1 MLTNSQTLG
10 VAASDTCTRVAV
22 GPLIGLR
29 HSSPPHDLRW
39 SANVGGSLVCSSCG
53 YDNPRGHRYCG
64 MCGTPFPHRP
74 LTVPEAQSTLSFSSA
89 PLEVVPAPL
98 QIHTVEP
105 PPVVPP
111 LSTEPIEVEQLDV
124 QPVEPAREY
133 TAVLEREQPTEIEPA
148 VAGAVEAEAVTPL
161 GESTVLEAASV
172 VETVDRAPAVP
183 EPAVEIAGPTLPDRE
198 ESAPVAEKPPL
209 DAPRAAEA
217 AAVEHAVEA
226 PQVEPAIPTEA
237 APLSPSI
244 AEPAEPVL
252 LLREKPAPPAE
263 EPVPEALRAA
273 EAATVEPPIEPPA
286 PPTPPSEALPLTPAI
301 AEPAPAELDYP
312 REEVHARTP
321 EVHEPAPPQ
330 LHVVVTPRPGPR
342 IVPKPARSRRETRP
356 ARTEIQPRRPAA
368 AHPSP
373 DALLI
378 TPPPDSA
385 GMPKFQSVAEAPG
398 PPAFSPFEPP
408 AEKHTDEDQELKE
421 FVVNVRYMPP
431 DETADELTMHS
442 EVPVYDDQ
450 EPAEFHHASF
460 DGDVPPPPEARAH
473 PTGNEYY
480 PVDTGS
486 TNRSRFLDIA
496 ERTQS
501 GASDQRPPS
510 ATGPSFLGL
519 DNPSP
524 VPSALDEAA
533 PPSRSHALLWS
544 VLAIVAII
552 FGVLGFLEGRAQIT
566 HAFRGPVEIVRE
578 RFVTLR
584 MRVMQLTASAPAAVP
599 TAAAPESDKKPA
611 SPSPPAANQAPAN
624 PSPGPNGAPSTESS
638 AAPTAAPANSEAQT
652 QPSPPAA
659 QQATPPAD
667 RNSGA
672 ATSTNMAK
680 DEPPK
685 SIEAPPPKPPTKHH
699 PGQQELAKALDA
711 SDSAAA
717 AAWLW
722 KATSRGNPDAPVRL
736 ADMYIKGKGVP
747 RSCEQALVLLRSA
760 AIKENAPARNRLA
773 ALYANGT
780 CVARDPVRAYQ
791 LLSSA
796 LEADPTSDWAEQTR
810 KDLWNR
816 MTPEE
821 RAEAQKSQ

>member
-1 MLTNSQTLG
+1 M
-10 VAASDTCTRVAV
+10 
-22 GPLIGLR
+22 
-29 HSSPPHDLRW
+29 
-39 SANVGGSLVCSSCG
+39 VCSSCG
-53 YDNPRGHRYCG
+53 YDNPHEHRYCG

-98 QIHTVEP
+98 PIRTVEPPAVVPQIHTVEAP
-105 PPVVPP
+105 PDVPP
-111 LSTEPIEVEQLDV
+111 ASTKPVEVEQFEAE
-124 QPVEPAREY
+124 PVEPAPEY
-133 TAVLEREQPTEIEPA
+133 TAVKEREEPTEVEPA
-148 VAGAVEAEAVTPL
+148 VAVAVEAEPVTP
-161 GESTVLEAASV
+161 VLEPVVLGSASV
-172 VETVDRAPAVP
+172 VDTVEPAPAARGP
-183 EPAVEIAGPTLPDRE
+183 AFEGIEPPLPRRE
-198 ESAPVAEKPPL
+198 EPAPVAE
-209 DAPRAAEA
+209 
-217 AAVEHAVEA
+217 
-226 PQVEPAIPTEA
+226 
-237 APLSPSI
+237 
-244 AEPAEPVL
+244 EPVSEL
-252 LLREKPAPPAE
+252 P
-263 EPVPEALRAA
+263 RAA
-273 EAATVEPPIEPPA
+273 EAATVEPAIEPPA
-286 PPTPPSEALPLTPAI
+286 VEPTSSREAAPLPPSVVEPAAPASETSRQDVPHRIGEDHEPVAPTP
-301 AEPAPAELDYP
+301 
-312 REEVHARTP
+312 
-321 EVHEPAPPQ
+321 
-330 LHVVVTPRPGPR
+330 HVVVRPGPR
-342 IVPKPARSRRETRP
+342 IVPKPARSRRETPP
-356 ARTEIQPRRPAA
+356 ARTDLRPRRPAA
-368 AHPSP
+368 VHPSP
-373 DALLI
+373 DSLRI
-378 TPPPDSA
+378 TSPPDSA
-385 GMPKFQSVAEAPG
+385 GMPTFQSVAEASG
-398 PPAFSPFEPP
+398 PPAISPFEPP
-408 AEKHTDEDQELKE
+408 AEKHTDEDLELKE
-421 FVVNVRYMPP
+421 FVANFRYTPP
-431 DETADELTMHS
+431 DEAAAELTMRS
-442 EVPVYDDQ
+442 EAPVFDDQ

-460 DGDVPPPPEARAH
+460 DGDVPPPPEAGAH
-473 PTGNEYY
+473 PTGDEYY
-480 PVDTGS
+480 PPTAGFTD
-486 TNRSRFLDIA
+486 RSRFLDIA
-496 ERTQS
+496 DGTQH
-501 GASDQRPPS
+501 GPSDQRPPS

-524 VPSALDEAA
+524 LPSALDEAA
-533 PPSRSHALLWS
+533 SPSRSHALLWS
-544 VLAIVAII
+544 VLAILAIV

-680 DEPPK
+680 DGPPK
-685 SIEAPPPKPPTKHH
+685 SIEAPPPKPPTKPQ
-699 PGQQELAKALDA
+699 PGQQELAKAMDA

-810 KDLWNR
+810 KDLWNK
-816 MTPEE
+816 MTPAE